1 MTNVFSRVSF
11 IYMVACR
18 LRLTTLSSRH
28 LPLTL
33 VNCEDADKVYSE
45 LLGSRLLAIPCG
57 SEQRLKQWP
66 GLASK
71 DVTFKGVGW
80 KECAV
85 DIVLSSAGKKSRYT

>member
-1 MTNVFSRVSF
+1 MFSGISMAAFV
-11 IYMVACR
+11 
-18 LRLTTLSSRH
+18 LRLTTLSSSY
-28 LPLTL
+28 LPVTL
-33 VNCEDADKVYSE
+33 VNYEDADQVYSE

-80 KECAV
+80 KESAV
-85 DIVLSSAGKKSRYT
+85 DIVLSSAGNIHLCCH